1 MELRFNGVS
10 PKSYCGEVHDCQWA
24 TSSTEPRRKPLLP
37 GCQKL
42 PRWKCIEI
50 LRVPTAVGPN
60 LNVFGWKMGD

>member
-42 PRWKCIEI
+42 PRWNASRYC
-50 LRVPTAVGPN
+50 VSPTALGPN